1 MVLSHIDYSN
11 SLLSGCSVSNITKL
25 HNALKTLLP
34 RLFWTCNNCA
44 LPSSCSSTC
53 TCLFPYEVRNSYFTQ
68 KVATL
73 NQPLYLTHLLAQY
86 IPGCSLRSQDKQLF
100 LEPAVMTIIGSRG
113 FSYAALSIRNKLPL
127 EIRSSSSF
135 ACFKR
140 NLKTTIFPIPSL
152 KPALPSFALV
162 TAYASDLAR
171 RLTTHNYKW
180 YYCTVTMKLIQKC
193 TSSTDWIMT
202 LSSVSDEIHC
212 QWRSIEQPVG
222 LYWYTGS
229 YTYMH
234 INTYT
239 STGSATALFINIT
252 QQVHFFMT

>member
-1 MVLSHIDYSN
+1 MPFPAVVPALARVYFHIKYE
-11 SLLSGCSVSNITKL
+11 I
-25 HNALKTLLP
+25 AILP
-34 RLFWTCNNCA
+34 
-44 LPSSCSSTC
+44 
-53 TCLFPYEVRNSYFTQ
+53 Y

-135 ACFKR
+135 AYFKR

-152 KPALPSFALV
+152 KPALPSFPLV
-162 TAYASDLAR
+162 TAYASDLAL